1 MPPSEPEP
9 SLAKNLTGGGGCGCG
24 CLGLLIVALGAVAIS
39 GLYIDLYSDGTEVT
53 AWYGG
58 LGAIVTGMAIAVV
71 GGIVFIGSLFLD

>member
-1 MPPSEPEP
+1 LPPNEPEA

-24 CLGLLIVALGAVAIS
+24 CLGLLVIALGMIAIGGIYIELYEN
-39 GLYIDLYSDGTEVT
+39 GLDVT

-58 LGAIVTGMAIAVV
+58 LGAIATGAAMALV